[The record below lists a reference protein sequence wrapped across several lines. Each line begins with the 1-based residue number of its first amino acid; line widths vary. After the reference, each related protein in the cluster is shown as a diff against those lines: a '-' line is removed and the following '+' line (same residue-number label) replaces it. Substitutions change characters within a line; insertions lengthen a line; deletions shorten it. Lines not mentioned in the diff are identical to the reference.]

1 MSGQGVPAS
10 VLITGASTG
19 IGRATALHLDRLGYR
34 VFAGVR
40 RQADAEGLRS
50 ESSKRLVPVLLDV
63 TDNGSIES
71 AAKTVSAAVVERG
84 LAGLVNNA
92 GIGIGGPLEFVPIDE
107 LRRQLEVNTIG
118 PVAVTQHF
126 LPLVRQGSGR
136 IVFVS
141 SIGGRLSNPIIG
153 PYAASKFALEA
164 LADALR
170 IELAPLG
177 IHVSVIEP
185 GAVRTMIFEKTR
197 QYGGLVLAG
206 LTEEG
211 TRLYGKTARA
221 VLDFFAKMEK
231 GAIPPDRVARVIEH
245 ALTAARPRT
254 RYLVGIDAQTQAFLA
269 WLLPDRMR
277 DALVGRLMGLPRSFE
292 KERG

>member
-1 MSGQGVPAS
+1 MNKRDLPAA
-10 VLITGASTG
+10 VVITGASTG

-40 RQADAEGLRS
+40 READADSLRR
-50 ESSKRLVPVLLDV
+50 ESSERLAPVLLDV
-63 TDNGSIES
+63 TDNGSIEA
-71 AAKTVSAAVVERG
+71 AAKTVSADVDNRG

-92 GIGIGGPLEFVPIDE
+92 GIGVGSPLEFVPLDE

-118 PVAVTQHF
+118 PIAVTQHF
-126 LPLVRQGSGR
+126 LPLVRQATGR

-170 IELAPLG
+170 VELAPSG

-185 GAVRTMIFEKTR
+185 GAVKTMIFEKTA
-197 QYGGLVLAG
+197 QYGDVTLAR
-206 LTEEG
+206 LPEEG
-211 TRLYGKTARA
+211 TRLYGKMARA
-221 VLDFFAKMEK
+221 VLDFFAKMESS
-231 GAIPPDRVARVIEH
+231 AIPPDRVARVIEH

-254 RYLVGIDAQTQAFLA
+254 RYLVGIDARIQALLG

-277 DALVGRLMGLPRSFE
+277 DALVGRLMGLQR
-292 KERG
+292 